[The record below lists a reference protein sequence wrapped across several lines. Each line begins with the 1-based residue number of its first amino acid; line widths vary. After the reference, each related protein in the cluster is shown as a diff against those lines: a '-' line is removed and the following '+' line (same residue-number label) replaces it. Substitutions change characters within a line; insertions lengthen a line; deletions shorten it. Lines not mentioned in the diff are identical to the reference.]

1 MVDVATTQP
10 EIIECDY
17 LVGCDGGNS
26 IVRRKLGIRYRGDP
40 HQEQAWAGGLTAST
54 FLHAPDFY
62 RKAIRG
68 RPLCWPYMVSN
79 PRVRANF
86 VALDGKGLFL
96 FSTRLIA
103 EDHEKEKE
111 KEKEVID
118 RRLRMCVGAEADFE
132 YLGHFSWTA
141 GQGLVADSYGSGRV
155 VMAGD
160 AVHLFTPQ
168 GGFGMNTGIDDAA
181 NLAWKL
187 AALVQGWGGKNLL
200 NSYSEE
206 RQPVAIRNTRAA
218 QQMARRIGAEPV
230 ADEIESTTL
239 KGEQARRKA
248 AEFYMKFTE
257 TYGGS
262 SFGSS
267 KPRDLVQ

>member
-1 MVDVATTQP
+1 
-10 EIIECDY
+10 
-17 LVGCDGGNS
+17 
-26 IVRRKLGIRYRGDP
+26 
-40 HQEQAWAGGLTAST
+40 
-54 FLHAPDFY
+54 
-62 RKAIRG
+62 
-68 RPLCWPYMVSN
+68 
-79 PRVRANF
+79 
-86 VALDGKGLFL
+86 
-96 FSTRLIA
+96 
-103 EDHEKEKE
+103 
-111 KEKEVID
+111 
-118 RRLRMCVGAEADFE
+118 
-132 YLGHFSWTA
+132 
-141 GQGLVADSYGSGRV
+141 
-155 VMAGD
+155 
-160 AVHLFTPQ
+160 
-168 GGFGMNTGIDDAA
+168 

-262 SFGSS
+262 SFGTS
-267 KPRDLVQ
+267 KPRDLDQSATQLQSLDQAGVDQQPVEAARFGTTVAAVEQAVAALEHLLLLDEARIGRHSGRLLHDQRKVGRLDPLARRRQVQRPEVDRVDGVVGGEIGGIVHHDS

>member
-1 MVDVATTQP
+1 MYVERFLYEQIHLAKSIECKFGWECIDWQDQGSCVRVHMVDVATGQP

-26 IVRRKLGIRYRGDP
+26 IVRRKLGIRYHGDP

-68 RPLCWPYMVSN
+68 RPLCWQYMVSN

-103 EDHEKEKE
+103 EDNE

-118 RRLRMCVGAEADFE
+118 RRLRICVGAEVDFE

-141 GQGLVADSYGSGRV
+141 GQGLVADSTEADVSSWQEMLSTFLRHK
-155 VMAGD
+155 
-160 AVHLFTPQ
+160 AV
-168 GGFGMNTGIDDAA
+168 
-181 NLAWKL
+181 LA
-187 AALVQGWGGKNLL
+187 
-200 NSYSEE
+200 
-206 RQPVAIRNTRAA
+206 
-218 QQMARRIGAEPV
+218 
-230 ADEIESTTL
+230 
-239 KGEQARRKA
+239 
-248 AEFYMKFTE
+248 
-257 TYGGS
+257 
-262 SFGSS
+262 
-267 KPRDLVQ
+267 

>member
-1 MVDVATTQP
+1 MVEVTSGRPD
-10 EIIECDY
+10 IIECDY

-26 IVRRKLGIRYRGDP
+26 IVRRKLGIRYSGDP
-40 HQEQAWAGGLTAST
+40 HQELAWAGGLTAST
-54 FLHAPDFY
+54 FLHAPDLY
-62 RKAIRG
+62 RKAIRK
-68 RPLCWPYMVSN
+68 PLCWQYMVSN

-103 EDHEKEKE
+103 EENE

-118 RRLRMCVGAEADFE
+118 RRLRLCIGAEVDFE

-168 GGFGMNTGIDDAA
+168 GGFGMNTGIDDVA

-187 AALVQGWGGKNLL
+187 AALVQGWGGRNLL

-218 QQMARRIGAEPV
+218 QQMARRIGPNLLLMK
-230 ADEIESTTL
+230 L
-239 KGEQARRKA
+239 KLQPSQANRLDGRPLN
-248 AEFYMKFTE
+248 FI
-257 TYGGS
+257 
-262 SFGSS
+262 
-267 KPRDLVQ
+267 